1 MPELQRLL
9 AEVRATLVLAGPLVA
24 AQLLAMS
31 MGVVDTWLA
40 GNLGTEVLAAVAIGT
55 QIWVLAM
62 LLVFGLL
69 LALTPTAAQLDGA
82 GRRDAVGAVFR
93 QGLWMA
99 LVIGLLLAWA
109 MRYSVPLLEW
119 LAVDP
124 AIIPEARRFINAI
137 SFGLPALALATA
149 CAKLSD
155 GLSLTRPAMYFS
167 ALALLV
173 LTPLAW
179 ALMYGR
185 LGLPALGAAGAGYA
199 HAIAMWVQALAFLI
213 YVVRR
218 ERYRSAGLFSR
229 FDWPDL
235 RIQLELLRTGAPMA
249 LALFMEGSLFVLVA
263 LMVGSLGE
271 VTTAAHAIAIT
282 VASITFMV
290 PLGIA
295 MAATVRVGNAVGRR
309 DARGIVRAAWAGLAL
324 VLVTQSVSIA
334 LMVWLPRPIAALFS
348 ADPEVVALAVT
359 LLMFAAIFQFS
370 DGIQTLSAGLLRG
383 LNDTA
388 IPALITIVAYW
399 GIGLPVAMWLG
410 LERGL
415 GAPGLWIGLI
425 AGLSA
430 AALLLALR
438 FIRRARVMLR
448 DGVPEGLL
456 AHAPPPL
463 VEIR

>member
-1 MPELQRLL
+1 MPELQRSL
-9 AEVRATLVLAGPLVA
+9 AEVRATLALAGPLVA

-399 GIGLPVAMWLG
+399 GIGLPVARWLG